1 MARTNVPWGV
11 KEVFSGVVI
20 AGAAVIAMLL
30 FTSLAAGLPGTRYEL
45 EGRDAL
51 LVSIGFELFFALV
64 AFWFAVVRR
73 RGSLANL
80 GFVRPTGNHPYVIAA
95 VGWVLGLAA
104 TFAWVAIAREMGW
117 ERFTPS
123 DEARKVTDS
132 GVSLWLALFVVG
144 AVAPFAEEIFFRGF
158 AYAGVRRELG
168 IALGVVAS
176 AALFA
181 LFHVDPTVFVPT
193 FIFGIVLAWV
203 YIQTGSIWPAMF
215 AHALNNAVALL
226 VAVGT

>member
-1 MARTNVPWGV
+1 MGATRVPWGV
-11 KEVFSGVVI
+11 REVFAGVVI

-30 FTSLAAGLPGTRYEL
+30 FTSIAAGLPGTREL
-45 EGRDAL
+45 KGRDAL
-51 LVSIGFELFFALV
+51 LISIGFELFFALV
-64 AFWFAVVRR
+64 AAWYAVVRR
-73 RGSLANL
+73 RGSLSDL
-80 GFVRPTGNHPYVIAA
+80 GFVRPTGKHPYLVAA

-117 ERFTPS
+117 EEFVPR
-123 DEARKVTDS
+123 DEPKKLLES
-132 GVSLWLALFVVG
+132 GVSLWLALFVVA

-158 AYAGVRRELG
+158 AFSGLRRDLG
-168 IALGVVAS
+168 MVVAVVAS

-181 LFHVDPTVFVPT
+181 LFHVNPAVFVPT

-215 AHALNNAVALL
+215 AHALNNAVAL
-226 VAVGT
+226 VVTVGT